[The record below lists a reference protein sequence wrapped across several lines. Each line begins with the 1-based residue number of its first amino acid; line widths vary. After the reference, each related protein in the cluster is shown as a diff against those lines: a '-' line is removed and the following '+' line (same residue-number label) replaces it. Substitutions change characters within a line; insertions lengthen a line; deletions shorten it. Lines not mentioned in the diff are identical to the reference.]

1 MAIKYDEIYSKV
13 MNNELTDLELKY
25 VKDAE
30 EYIDHEIEK
39 QFGKRNFNVEV
50 NNSIPTFYWSPK
62 LQKQISDVHE
72 VRKQY
77 LIAELKKRYDEA
89 GWKMTVRLDDSG
101 GMNSCDY
108 CILSK
113 K

>member
-13 MNNELTDLELKY
+13 MNGELNDLELKY
-25 VKDAE
+25 VKEAE
-30 EYIDHEIEK
+30 EYIDEEIQK
-39 QFGKRNFNVEV
+39 QFGKNNFTVEV

-62 LQKQISDVHE
+62 SQKYIRDIHE
-72 VRKQY
+72 VRKPY
-77 LIAELKKRYDEA
+77 LIAELKKRYTIA
-89 GWKMTVRLDDSG
+89 GWKMLVRLDESG